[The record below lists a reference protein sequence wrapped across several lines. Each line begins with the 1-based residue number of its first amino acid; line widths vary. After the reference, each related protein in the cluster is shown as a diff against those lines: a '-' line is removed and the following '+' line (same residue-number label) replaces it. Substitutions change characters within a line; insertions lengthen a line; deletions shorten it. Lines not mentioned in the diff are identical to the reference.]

1 VPYPRAK
8 PPAIGVK
15 TPFPGF
21 IAPALATSIEAE
33 RCFRGEEITWSS
45 VMVILIIE
53 LKCLGVYDD
62 RHK

>member
-1 VPYPRAK
+1 MLPSGCLLFHASMN
-8 PPAIGVK
+8 
-15 TPFPGF
+15 
-21 IAPALATSIEAE
+21 ALATSIEAE

-62 RHK
+62 RHR